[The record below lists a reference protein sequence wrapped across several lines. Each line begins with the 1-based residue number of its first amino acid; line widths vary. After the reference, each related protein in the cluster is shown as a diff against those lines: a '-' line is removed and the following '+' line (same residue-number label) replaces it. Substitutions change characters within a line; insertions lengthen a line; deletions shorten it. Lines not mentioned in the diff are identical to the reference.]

1 MKTRINVVITR
12 ASRPCFSQSARKLSL
27 SVQLS
32 DGADYDGGDLRFP
45 GPTDEPA
52 PRERGALIAFP
63 SFVTHRVEP
72 VTRAERLSLVS
83 WISGRPFR

>member
-52 PRERGALIAFP
+52 PRERGALIALP